1 MPHDIMGGM
10 SRLPFEPSEA
20 AGAGKGRS
28 PRAGRR
34 ERKKYGRVTEAEYLT
49 VSQLADLIKTTL
61 EQRIASPIRV
71 AGQVSNLSTKNHWY
85 FSLKDESAV
94 VQCVA
99 WASSAKK
106 FRFSPKDGDEV
117 LATGHISHF
126 PPQGRTQLYVTALKP
141 VGAGALQIEFERMCA
156 ELRAL
161 GYFDEQRKKAL
172 PTFPGRIAVI
182 TSASGAAVHDVIST
196 AAHRCKAVGLL
207 IVDVRVQ
214 GEGAAEDVARA
225 IRWIDANHER
235 LGVDAI
241 VVTRGGGSMEDLWAF
256 NERIVADAAF
266 RCSISLVAAIGHE
279 SDTTVIEL
287 VADLRAATPTQAA
300 MRLVPSAEDL
310 LRQIGHLDHRLFFLT
325 RRAVEQA
332 RQHLH
337 GLATHVA
344 FRDPFA
350 ILRRGQERLGALERD
365 LTRTVISR
373 LAAGRARLERL
384 AGRLERLRPH
394 VLVAHRHERLA
405 VLTHRLKRAL
415 QARVHQR
422 PRVDGLHRHLNA
434 VARRRIRFAGER
446 LKAMERELTAVDPR
460 QVLHRGYSYTTD
472 ARGRLVRSVRDV
484 QTGLALLTHV
494 SDGTIE
500 STVGGARRRAGKG
513 RDRATKPGQMDLFGD
528 S

>member
-1 MPHDIMGGM
+1 M

-20 AGAGKGRS
+20 AGAGKEPSGR
-28 PRAGRR
+28 PARR
-34 ERKKYGRVTEAEYLT
+34 ERKRYGRVTEAEYLT

-85 FSLKDESAV
+85 FSLKDEKAV

-99 WASSAKK
+99 WASSARK
-106 FRFSPKDGDEV
+106 FEFSPKDGDEV

-161 GYFDEQRKKAL
+161 GYFDEERKKPL
-172 PTFPGRIAVI
+172 PAFPGRIAVI
-182 TSASGAAVHDVIST
+182 TSAAGAAVHDVIST
-196 AAHRCKAVGLL
+196 AAHRCRAVGLL

-214 GEGAAEDVARA
+214 GEGAPEDVARA
-225 IRWIDANHER
+225 IRWIDTNHER

-241 VVTRGGGSMEDLWAF
+241 LVTRGGGSMEGLWAF

-266 RCSISLVAAIGHE
+266 ECSIPLVAAIGHE

-310 LRQIGHLDHRLFFLT
+310 LRQIGHLDHRLLFLA

-332 RQHLH
+332 RQRLR
-337 GLATHVA
+337 GLAAHPA

-350 ILRRGQERLGALERD
+350 ILRRERERLGASERD
-365 LTRTVISR
+365 LARTVISR
-373 LAAGRARLERL
+373 VAAGRARLERL

-405 VLTHRLKRAL
+405 VLAHRLERAVRT
-415 QARVHQR
+415 RVHQR
-422 PRVDGLHRHLNA
+422 PRLDRLSRRLDTVVDGHIAACGRHLA
-434 VARRRIRFAGER
+434 
-446 LKAMERELTAVDPR
+446 AMERELTAVDPR
-460 QVLHRGYSYTTD
+460 QVLRRGYTYTTD

-484 QTGLALLTHV
+484 QAGHGLLTHV

-500 STVGGARRRAGKG
+500 SIVGRARRRRGTGPDPAP
-513 RDRATKPGQMDLFGD
+513 RPDQMDLFGD